1 MIFSK
6 QVMEQTIGS
15 AVQANTSEIL
25 RKNKGRRSSKV
36 KNSDVG
42 PILETLGD
50 DVTIASETENVNKKR
65 NSLVTGAKEIPFMDN
80 RGDISINFSER
91 QFTPNVYVENRSGF
105 RSHPIKDYE
114 KNMPIKGNEES
125 TVKRLNDKQEPMYTH
140 NNPGLHFVISI
151 HETLQILTFTLF
163 GLLAGASLVHTLFVQ
178 SLINPRQIKSDGS
191 WDYNYGDGYLPLL
204 KYYGIYAR
212 PISIT
217 FYTSLAL
224 IGVFVFGKFDLGR
237 PTTNC
242 IRKCVKLQNGLM
254 AIIFYMI
261 AFVIHNSMGWFDYI
275 FHVNSYKSED
285 EIRYLLSTQIDLNNF
300 LKIWQILDACRTAFI
315 IITWISVALGDS
327 THDRLTTT
335 LNINPMKIGDG
346 SQNNIQPN

>member
-1 MIFSK
+1 MA
-6 QVMEQTIGS
+6 QTIES
-15 AVQANTSEIL
+15 TVQANTSEIL
-25 RKNKGRRSSKV
+25 RKNKG
-36 KNSDVG
+36 

-50 DVTIASETENVNKKR
+50 DITIASEIENVNKKR
-65 NSLVTGAKEIPFMDN
+65 NGLVTGAKKIPFMDN
-80 RGDISINFSER
+80 RGDISTNFPDR

-105 RSHPIKDYE
+105 RSHPLKDYE
-114 KNMPIKGNEES
+114 KNMPMKRNEES
-125 TVKRLNDKQEPMYTH
+125 TTKRRLNDKQELMYTH

-191 WDYNYGDGYLPLL
+191 WNYNYGDGYLPLL
-204 KYYGIYAR
+204 KYYGVYAR

-217 FYTSLAL
+217 FYTSLVL

-242 IRKCVKLQNGLM
+242 IQKCVKLQNGLM
-254 AIIFYMI
+254 AIIFYMV

-285 EIRYLLSTQIDLNNF
+285 EIRYLLSTQIDLNNL

-315 IITWISVALGDS
+315 LITWISVALGDS
-327 THDRLTTT
+327 IHDRLTTT

-346 SQNNIQPN
+346 IGNNTRPN

>member
-1 MIFSK
+1 CKNRTINAFSFCYHSF
-6 QVMEQTIGS
+6 T
-15 AVQANTSEIL
+15 
-25 RKNKGRRSSKV
+25 
-36 KNSDVG
+36 
-42 PILETLGD
+42 GD
-50 DVTIASETENVNKKR
+50 
-65 NSLVTGAKEIPFMDN
+65 F
-80 RGDISINFSER
+80 SINFPDR
-91 QFTPNVYVENRSGF
+91 QFTSNVYVESRSGF
-105 RSHPIKDYE
+105 RSHPLKDYE
-114 KNMPIKGNEES
+114 KNMPMKRNEES
-125 TVKRLNDKQEPMYTH
+125 TIKKGLNDKQELIYTH
-140 NNPGLHFVISI
+140 NNPGLHFVINI

-178 SLINPRQIKSDGS
+178 SLINPRQIKNDGS
-191 WDYNYGDGYLPLL
+191 WNYNYGDGYLPLL
-204 KYYGIYAR
+204 KYYGVYAR

-217 FYTSLAL
+217 FYISLVL

-275 FHVNSYKSED
+275 FHMNSYKSED

-315 IITWISVALGDS
+315 LITWISVALGDS
-327 THDRLTTT
+327 IHDRLTTT

-346 SQNNIQPN
+346 SGNNIQPN

>member
-1 MIFSK
+1 MA
-6 QVMEQTIGS
+6 QTIES
-15 AVQANTSEIL
+15 TVQANTSEIL
-25 RKNKGRRSSKV
+25 RKNKG
-36 KNSDVG
+36 
-42 PILETLGD
+42 PILESLGD
-50 DVTIASETENVNKKR
+50 DITIASETENVNKKR
-65 NSLVTGAKEIPFMDN
+65 NGLVTGAKKIPFMDN
-80 RGDISINFSER
+80 RGDFSINFPDR

-105 RSHPIKDYE
+105 RSHPLKDYE
-114 KNMPIKGNEES
+114 KNMPMKRNEES
-125 TVKRLNDKQEPMYTH
+125 TIKRRLNDKQELMYTH

-151 HETLQILTFTLF
+151 HETLQILTFALF

-178 SLINPRQIKSDGS
+178 SLINPRQIKNDGS
-191 WDYNYGDGYLPLL
+191 WNYNYGDGYLPLL
-204 KYYGIYAR
+204 KYYGVYAR

-217 FYTSLAL
+217 FYISLVL

-315 IITWISVALGDS
+315 LITWISVALGDS
-327 THDRLTTT
+327 IHDRLTTT

-346 SQNNIQPN
+346 SGNNIQPN